1 MADRRRAR
9 GSIGLYLKS
18 CAAHPRTDDEKR
30 VTYELVK
37 NGTKAED
44 LDRLAEEYEH
54 TPRPAPLAKTGNLVA
69 DIASFV
75 DREQREGIVLRAQM
89 MRENQ
94 AAYADLGASMPWMPR
109 ASACCACC
117 STSCSVG
124 RYAGSSAARSNV
136 HECHAIPRTRAPLL
150 LISRRGRTPTVVD
163 ESADRRIRNP
173 A

>member
-1 MADRRRAR
+1 VADRRRAR

-94 AAYADLGASMPWMPR
+94 AAYARPWRVYALDAAGLGV
-109 ASACCACC
+109 
-117 STSCSVG
+117 SCV
-124 RYAGSSAARSNV
+124 
-136 HECHAIPRTRAPLL
+136 LL
-150 LISRRGRTPTVVD
+150 YVLQGWSLRRQQ
-163 ESADRRIRNP
+163 RNQI
-173 A
+173 